1 MARKSQKN
9 KENEEQEKQKKIEAV
24 VENYDTEVK
33 AQIEAY
39 RKSVQNVT
47 DNLRKEMQVTL
58 MSIPKHVQE
67 MTLRE
72 YCEKYIIE
80 AKSRE
85 QGESGND
92 HVENIE
98 EMTTTSV
105 ATSAVKG
112 KSKRVSRA
120 VKGKRGRKKSSL
132 KNPVLATPVAHSGV
146 VQGTPIFKP
155 GLTETCTR
163 TMTPRDI
170 SNFQLQLFS
179 SRGSPLHIAANH
191 MSEEMQRKVAE
202 QFANITQGL
211 QRGLP

>member
-9 KENEEQEKQKKIEAV
+9 KENEEQQKQKKIGAV

-33 AQIEAY
+33 DQIEAY
-39 RKSVQNVT
+39 RQSVQNIT

-72 YCEKYIIE
+72 YCEKYLIA

-92 HVENIE
+92 HMENIE
-98 EMTTTSV
+98 EMPTTSV

-120 VKGKRGRKKSSL
+120 VKGKGGRKKSLL
-132 KNPVLATPVAHSGV
+132 KNPVLATPVAHARV
-146 VQGTPIFKP
+146 VQGTPMFKP

-202 QFANITQGL
+202 QFANITQGM